1 MKAITPYILR
11 MNTVAQL
18 EASIQRLPAGDF
30 FTLLDWMAERHLEVL
45 ATGDFEA
52 PELETALLAAID
64 SPRHKLNDPLLE
76 GVRALSARIN
86 A

>member
-1 MKAITPYILR
+1 MKAITHYLQH

-18 EASIQRLPAGDF
+18 EASIQRLPAEDF

-45 ATGDFEA
+45 ATGDYEA

-64 SPRHKLNDPLLE
+64 SPRHTLNAPFLD
-76 GVRALSARIN
+76 GVRALSAKMN